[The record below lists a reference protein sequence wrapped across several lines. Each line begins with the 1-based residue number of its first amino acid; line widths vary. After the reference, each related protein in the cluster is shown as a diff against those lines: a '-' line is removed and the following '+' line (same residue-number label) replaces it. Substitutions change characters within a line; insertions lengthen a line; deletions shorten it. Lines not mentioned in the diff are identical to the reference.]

1 MRTIHNIAELT
12 PAEREDLTG
21 YDLSLIECHIS
32 NWGEIY
38 LDEYNHPMEVEDVI
52 DMLEEW

>member
-1 MRTIHNIAELT
+1 MRIIKNIAEMT
-12 PAEREDLTG
+12 QAEREDLTD
-21 YDLSLIECHIS
+21 YDKALIECHLS

-38 LDEYNHPMEVEDVI
+38 LDEYNHPMEIEDVI